1 MTSPVSDSSSI
12 YAKIVSVIFHPLLM
26 PLYGLAILLSQL
38 TPFGVLPVNVKRLLF
53 LIVIVNNV
61 VLPLSMLPFLMQ
73 MNFISSLTLRERE
86 ERAVPMIITTIL
98 YASTSYIIYRFPIPH
113 FLKSY
118 FFSTF
123 LLSLVLTVI
132 NFNWKISLHSVGAG
146 ALFSLILILTFFMS
160 LQYFII
166 VVIMSVLTGFI
177 LSSRLQLRMHNP
189 EQVWAGFFTGLTAVT
204 LFILLFQNIF

>member
-177 LSSRLQLRMHNP
+177 LSSRLQLRMHSP

>member
-177 LSSRLQLRMHNP
+177 LSSRLHLRMHNP

>member
-1 MTSPVSDSSSI
+1 MNSPVSDSSNI